1 MADLSMPEG
10 TGDTALPRT
19 AHVGILVAKTTE
31 IDEPDWC
38 TGHRTDQA
46 QFKPDV
52 THYGPERAIEING
65 LRILQAMLAQS
76 PYALR
81 APRDPALYVEE
92 GSFTGSYSPA
102 GVEQL
107 ADALEQAAAELRVL
121 GHGLAGLIAGG
132 GR

>member
-1 MADLSMPEG
+1 MNAEL
-10 TGDTALPRT
+10 RT
-19 AHVGILVAKTTE
+19 AVVSLLISKALE

-38 TGHRTDQA
+38 TGHRTDEA
-46 QFKPDV
+46 QFKPDI
-52 THYGPERAIEING
+52 THYGPEHAIEING
-65 LRILQAMLAQS
+65 VRVLQAMLAQS
-76 PYALR
+76 PYAQR
-81 APRDPALYVEE
+81 APRDLTLYVEE

-121 GHGLAGLIAGG
+121 GHGLADLIAGG